1 MPAISITVD
10 HIVLATISTQNYD
23 MITVRVNGGAV
34 DDEFLVLEAAASK
47 HPKEGESTYHLFIPA
62 FVLRPG
68 QQVKVAMLKNG
79 ENSHHGKTIDEVFPE
94 AESTSDDDVEP
105 MNVIAEKLED
115 RPRRREKYAFSIESS
130 SGARVVGDT
139 VPQMHIFALSA
150 VWHTWTPD
158 STRISLYSRTIDGLE
173 QKTAAN
179 SYFEEKMQMGDAILF
194 VATA

>member
-68 QQVKVAMLKNG
+68 QQVKVAMLENG
-79 ENSHHGKTIDEVFPE
+79 ENSHRGKTITEVFPD
-94 AESTSDDDVEP
+94 AESRSDDDVGP
-105 MNVIAEKLED
+105 INTIVEKRED

-130 SGARVVGDT
+130 SGVRVVGDT

-150 VWHTWTPD
+150 VWHAWTPD
-158 STRISLYSRTIDGLE
+158 STRVSMYSRTIDGLE
-173 QKTAAN
+173 QNTAKKT
-179 SYFEEKMQMGDAILF
+179 YFEEEMQVGDTIVF